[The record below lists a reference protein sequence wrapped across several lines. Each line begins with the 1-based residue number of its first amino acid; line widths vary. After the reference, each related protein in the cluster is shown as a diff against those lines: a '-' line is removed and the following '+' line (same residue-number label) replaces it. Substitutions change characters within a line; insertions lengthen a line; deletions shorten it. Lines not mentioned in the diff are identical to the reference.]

1 MFDIIYKSS
10 NMPLRYQYPKE
21 LIIEPVDER
30 VYNRVADIMQ
40 TADKWVAEGN
50 SLLLWGEGKGTG
62 KTTLACSL
70 ANKYARLTIDKF
82 KMEPV
87 MYFIKTAKFLEDMR
101 KQFNDPD
108 PSFGTTLKLVENIPL
123 LIIDDIGAEK
133 TSEWVRE
140 RLLNIIDE
148 RYSNNRST
156 IYTSNCSLEQISE
169 SLGSRIADRLRE
181 AESLQFR
188 GKSKR
193 GVK

>member
-1 MFDIIYKSS
+1 M
-10 NMPLRYQYPKE
+10 
-21 LIIEPVDER
+21 IEPIDEV
-30 VYNRVADIMQ
+30 VYSRVAEIMQ
-40 TADKWVAEGN
+40 SADTWVYQGN

-70 ANKYARLTIDKF
+70 ANKYARLTINKF

-108 PSFGTTLKLVENIPL
+108 PSFGTVLELVEKIPL
-123 LIIDDIGAEK
+123 LIVDDLGAEK

-156 IYTSNCSLEQISE
+156 IYTSNCSLEQIAE
-169 SLGSRIADRLRE
+169 SLGSRISDRLRDC
-181 AESLQFR
+181 ESLQFR
-188 GKSKR
+188 GRSKR